1 MFIEKLEL
9 VDYRNYENITLE
21 FSKPI
26 VIILGMNGQGKSN
39 ILEAICF
46 LTTKNSFRARQNKE
60 MIRWDRARSLIRGTL
75 KSGSRNDEI
84 EIIIE
89 GESGATVLR
98 NKVKE
103 KEKKVFGDISSVV
116 FTPDDLQ
123 IIKGGPQKRRQYIDD
138 VVGKIKPTFVFTL
151 INYNRVLQQRNAFLK
166 QGRGRDVQEIQIWNE
181 KIVNLG
187 AKIIL
192 ERDRTTRIINNKARE
207 IYRELMQ
214 GKERNELNIH
224 YLSSVGNREEAEEI
238 KEELAEE
245 LRVKEAEEREKG
257 ITLVGPHRDDL
268 AISVSGREARL
279 YASQGEERGIVLAL
293 KLSEV
298 EVLREE
304 KGHSPLILFDDVLSE
319 LDEEV
324 KKSLVGKLNGA
335 NQIFITATSGE
346 GIPGGIEGAQWMRV
360 ESGRV
365 ANG

>member
-1 MFIEKLEL
+1 MFIEKLKL

-26 VIILGMNGQGKSN
+26 IIILGMNGQGKSN

-60 MIRWDRARSLIRGTL
+60 MIRWDRSRSLIKGRL
-75 KSGSRNDEI
+75 RSGSRNDEI

-89 GESGATVLR
+89 EESGATVLR

-103 KEKKVFGDISSVV
+103 KRVFGDISSVV

-123 IIKGGPQKRRQYIDD
+123 IIKGGPQKRRQYIDN
-138 VVGKIKPTFVFTL
+138 VVSKIKPTFIFTL

-166 QGRGRDVQEIQIWNE
+166 QGRGRGVQETQIWNE
-181 KIVNLG
+181 KIVSLG
-187 AKIIL
+187 VKIIL
-192 ERDRTTRIINNKARE
+192 ERDGATRTINNKARE

-214 GKERNELNIH
+214 GKERNELSIH
-224 YLSSVGNREEAEEI
+224 YLSSAGNCEEAEKI
-238 KEELAEE
+238 KEELVEE

-293 KLSEV
+293 KLSEA

-324 KKSLVGKLNGA
+324 KKSLVGRLNGA

-346 GIPGGIEGAQWMRV
+346 GIPGGLEGAQWMRV

-365 ANG
+365 ING